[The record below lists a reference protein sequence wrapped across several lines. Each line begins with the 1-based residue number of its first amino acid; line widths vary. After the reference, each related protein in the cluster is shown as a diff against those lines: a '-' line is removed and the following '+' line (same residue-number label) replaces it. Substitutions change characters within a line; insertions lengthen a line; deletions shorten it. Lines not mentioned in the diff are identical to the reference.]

1 MKINM
6 REVMEAKNKITSSRN
21 KLQAEINRAKSD
33 WKTVQGSDALSG
45 KVKTAING
53 EINSYYTKSVEI
65 IFRRMTKNEI

>member
-33 WKTVQGSDALSG
+33 WKTVKEAMLYLEKSKQLLM
-45 KVKTAING
+45 VKLVITN
-53 EINSYYTKSVEI
+53 Y
-65 IFRRMTKNEI
+65 RC